1 MDLAEIDDLEV
12 ILMNDIDGGP
22 VIDNGNVSPDI
33 EEVFTIVRELLLD
46 LLQL

>member
-1 MDLAEIDDLEV
+1 MY
-12 ILMNDIDGGP
+12 DIDGGP
-22 VIDNGNVSPDI
+22 VIDDGDVSPDI

>member
-1 MDLAEIDDLEV
+1 MY
-12 ILMNDIDGGP
+12 DIDGGP
-22 VIDNGNVSPDI
+22 VIDNGDVSSDI